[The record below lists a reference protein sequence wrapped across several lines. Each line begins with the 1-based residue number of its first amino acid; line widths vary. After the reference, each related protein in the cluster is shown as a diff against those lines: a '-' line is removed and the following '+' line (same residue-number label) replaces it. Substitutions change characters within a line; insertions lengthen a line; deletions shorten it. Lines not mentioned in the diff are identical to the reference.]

1 MRLLDVHPGLLPRRS
16 GQAVAPG
23 RTSRVVAPRGLPLRD
38 SAGVPPASR
47 LRHGGTGRRPRR
59 LCREYT
65 HLIASRKLSC
75 ADGHG

>member
-23 RTSRVVAPRGLPLRD
+23 WTSRVVAPRGLPLRD

-47 LRHGGTGRRPRR
+47 LRHGGRDAACVGYAGSIR
-59 LCREYT
+59 
-65 HLIASRKLSC
+65 A
-75 ADGHG
+75 